1 MTRTWGRQ
9 AAVAA
14 VLVAAAALLRH
25 EPVGVSSLWLDD
37 AWVALVTRIDTL
49 GDLRL
54 VGLTAPGFSL
64 LLGGW
69 LAVTGGSATAAQLLP
84 FLFAVLAPGL
94 LFVVGVR
101 RGAPAVV
108 AGLAGAFLVTS
119 PLAITF
125 ASRVKQYPLDALLA
139 VVLLGLGWWVAERP
153 DLGRR
158 WGTLAAS
165 SIVAMVLTAAVVPVA
180 IGAFAAGG
188 HMAWRDG
195 SGARRNAAWSTGG
208 FAALGGAWWLVVLR
222 PAMTD
227 ALRSYWTG
235 HYLDAEGGWLA
246 AVADV
251 PRVLGDVLAAASPLP
266 VWASAVLLVAGVGWL
281 AARRPVVAA
290 LVIVPLLTGVVLA
303 ALQLAP
309 LGGGRTDHHLF
320 PGLALGM
327 AFALEPAWRA
337 RRSVAVG
344 VAAALAV
351 VLFVTAPAPHP
362 YPEENLQPLVERLDA
377 DLAVDDTVVV
387 YPSAVWG
394 YALYTELPVD
404 VVDAPES
411 VWRWQPDILDP
422 RVAVLQPHRD
432 EPERYAPE
440 VAAAVADADGT
451 VWLIASHTRED
462 IRAIEEALRA
472 EGFSPVETWREPGA
486 RLTRWERSG

>member
-1 MTRTWGRQ
+1 MIRDRGRQ

-14 VLVAAAALLRH
+14 VLVAAAALLRY

-49 GDLRL
+49 ADLRL

-94 LFVVGVR
+94 LYVVAVR

-108 AGLAGAFLVTS
+108 AGLAGVLLVTS

-139 VVLLGLGWWVAERP
+139 VVLLGIGWWVAERP

-158 WGTLAAS
+158 WGALASGAV
-165 SIVAMVLTAAVVPVA
+165 VAMLLSAAVVPVA
-180 IGAFAAGG
+180 LGAFAAGG
-188 HMAWRDG
+188 HTAWRDG
-195 SGARRNAAWSTGG
+195 SGARRNAALASAG
-208 FAALGGAWWLVVLR
+208 FAAVGGAWWALVLR

-227 ALRSYWTG
+227 ALRTYWAG
-235 HYLDAEGGWLA
+235 HYLDVDDGWVA

-251 PRVLGDVLAAASPLP
+251 PRVLGDVLTAASPLP
-266 VWASAVLLVAGVGWL
+266 VWASAVLLLAGLGWL

-290 LVIVPLLTGVVLA
+290 LVAVPLLTGLVLA

-309 LGGGRTDHHLF
+309 LGGGRTDHYLF

-327 AFALEPAWRA
+327 AFALEPVWRA

-344 VAAALAV
+344 VAAVLGV
-351 VLFVTAPAPHP
+351 VLVVTAPAPLP
-362 YPEENLQPLVERLDA
+362 YPEEDLRPLVERLDA
-377 DLAVDDTVVV
+377 ELAVDDTVVV
-387 YPSAVWG
+387 YPSAVWA

-432 EPERYAPE
+432 EPERYASE
-440 VAAAVADADGT
+440 VADAVADAGGV
-451 VWLIASHTRED
+451 VWLVASHTRDD
-462 IRAIEEALRA
+462 IRAIEEALRT
-472 EGFSPVETWREPGA
+472 EGFAPEETWREPGA
-486 RLTRWERSG
+486 RLTRWVRSG